1 MAIAMKTGKTRL
13 AGRLP
18 QSQADDVAKEAN
30 MSQETEKPKNLRA
43 NTLPTDGFA
52 LCVDGKMKTRYETSQ
67 QATAAGLQLKQTYP
81 VIQVTVYDAAARLY
95 TPVELETK

>member
-18 QSQADDVAKEAN
+18 QSQADDAKEAN

-81 VIQVTVYDAAARLY
+81 VIQVTVYDAAERLY
-95 TPVELETK
+95 TPVELEAK

>member
-18 QSQADDVAKEAN
+18 QSQADDAKEAN

-67 QATAAGLQLKQTYP
+67 QATAS
-81 VIQVTVYDAAARLY
+81 ARRFAHDLRCRHARA
-95 TPVELETK
+95 

>member
-18 QSQADDVAKEAN
+18 QSQANDAKEAN

-67 QATAAGLQLKQTYP
+67 QATAAGLQLKLTYP

>member
-18 QSQADDVAKEAN
+18 QSQADDAKEAN

-81 VIQVTVYDAAARLY
+81 VIQVTV
-95 TPVELETK
+95 

>member
-18 QSQADDVAKEAN
+18 QSQADDAKEAN

>member
-18 QSQADDVAKEAN
+18 QSQANDAKEAN

>member
-1 MAIAMKTGKTRL
+1 VAIAMKTGKTRL

-18 QSQADDVAKEAN
+18 QSQADDAKEAN

-67 QATAAGLQLKQTYP
+67 QATTAGLQLKQTYP

>member
-18 QSQADDVAKEAN
+18 QSQAEDAKEAN

-95 TPVELETK
+95 TPV

>member
-18 QSQADDVAKEAN
+18 QSQADDAKEAN

-81 VIQVTVYDAAARLY
+81 VIQVTVYDAAERLY

>member
-18 QSQADDVAKEAN
+18 QSQADDAKEAN

-95 TPVELETK
+95 TPVELETT

>member
-18 QSQADDVAKEAN
+18 QSQADDAKEAN

-67 QATAAGLQLKQTYP
+67 QATAAGLQLKQNYP
-81 VIQVTVYDAAARLY
+81 VIQVTVYDAAERVY
-95 TPVELETK
+95 TPVELEAK

>member
-18 QSQADDVAKEAN
+18 QSQADDAKEAN

-95 TPVELETK
+95 TPVEVK

>member
-1 MAIAMKTGKTRL
+1 MALATKTVKTRL
-13 AGRLP
+13 AARPP
-18 QSQADDVAKEAN
+18 QPDDAPKEQT

-81 VIQVTVYDAAARLY
+81 VIQVTVYDAAERVY
-95 TPVELETK
+95 TPVELEAK

>member
-18 QSQADDVAKEAN
+18 QSQADDAKEAN

-67 QATAAGLQLKQTYP
+67 QATAAGLQLKQNYP
-81 VIQVTVYDAAARLY
+81 VIQVTVYDAAERLY
-95 TPVELETK
+95 TPVELEAK

>member
-18 QSQADDVAKEAN
+18 QSQADDAKEAN

-81 VIQVTVYDAAARLY
+81 VIQVTVYDAAERVY
-95 TPVELETK
+95 TPVELEAK

>member
-18 QSQADDVAKEAN
+18 QSQADDAKEAN

-95 TPVELETK
+95 TPVELEVK

>member
-18 QSQADDVAKEAN
+18 QSQADDAKEAN

-67 QATAAGLQLKQTYP
+67 QAIAAGLQLKQTYP

>member
-18 QSQADDVAKEAN
+18 QSQADDAKEAN

-95 TPVELETK
+95 TPVELEAK

>member
-18 QSQADDVAKEAN
+18 QSQADDAKEAN

-43 NTLPTDGFA
+43 NTLPTDGFVA
-52 LCVDGKMKTRYETSQ
+52 PHEWQRISDGHSNRPTLPGPPKGPIGPNDR
-67 QATAAGLQLKQTYP
+67 GLVGP
-81 VIQVTVYDAAARLY
+81 VGFRLD
-95 TPVELETK
+95 